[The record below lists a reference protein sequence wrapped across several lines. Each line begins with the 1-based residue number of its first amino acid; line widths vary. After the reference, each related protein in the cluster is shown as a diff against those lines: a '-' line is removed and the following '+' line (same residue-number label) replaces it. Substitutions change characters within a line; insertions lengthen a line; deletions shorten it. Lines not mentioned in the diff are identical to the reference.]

1 MLEVRRYI
9 SHTYYLKDVFSEM
22 RNKHTIYLL
31 QHTDQCKTGAYFLTS
46 TMTRGRFPC
55 PDHAETICNKELPT
69 AELTKCPTASQLLIT
84 DIQD

>member
-1 MLEVRRYI
+1 
-9 SHTYYLKDVFSEM
+9 M

-55 PDHAETICNKELPT
+55 PDHAETLSVKLYLYQLPT